1 MNFDPKLVFAVLDSG
16 FLVLG
21 ALRGLRA
28 GGVVPQARVW
38 LIVGTVFCVTAAWLA
53 SR

>member
-1 MNFDPKLVFAVLDSG
+1 MNFDPRLVFALLGSG
-16 FLVLG
+16 FLVVG
-21 ALRGLRA
+21 ALRVLRA

-53 SR
+53 LR